1 MIKIVVVALIGVF
14 VSLFFKNINSNIGY
28 VVAILTGV
36 LIVAFLYDD
45 AKNVIYLLRNF
56 ENGYGV
62 QGEHIKLLLKVLG
75 ISYITQFG
83 ISVAEECGE
92 KLIAKKLEFAGKII
106 VLSVSFP
113 LLTKLLNSII
123 SLI

>member
-14 VSLFFKNINSNIGY
+14 VSLVFKNINSNIGY
-28 VVAILTGV
+28 VVAVLTGV
-36 LIVAFLYDD
+36 LVVSFLYDD
-45 AKNVIYLLRNF
+45 AVNVVYLFKSF
-56 ENGYGV
+56 EKSYGV
-62 QGEHIKLLLKVLG
+62 SEEHIKLLLKVLG

-92 KLIAKKLEFAGKII
+92 KLIAKKIELAGKVFI
-106 VLSVSFP
+106 LSISFP
-113 LLTKLLNSII
+113 IMLKLLNTII

>member
-14 VSLFFKNINSNIGY
+14 VSLFLKNINSNIGY
-28 VVAILTGV
+28 VVAIFTGV

-45 AKNVIYLLRNF
+45 AKNIVYLLKNF

-92 KLIAKKLEFAGKII
+92 KLIAKKIELAGKII

-113 LLTKLLNSII
+113 LLSKLLNSIT